1 MENTTKIE
9 ALIKDADDVSDI
21 LFDLVSEGH
30 SFSEAISI
38 FNHGVISIIR
48 ETPKGGLPEV
58 PTSVLECIMK
68 EGDVMAGLVRHTAII
83 AVSAET
89 AMGAAAA

>member
-38 FNHGVISIIR
+38 FNHGVISIIQK
-48 ETPKGGLPEV
+48 TPKGCMVEI
-58 PTSVLECIMK
+58 PTSILDCILH

-83 AVSAET
+83 AVSMENVMAE
-89 AMGAAAA
+89 AA